1 MAHAHRGAVVK
12 AWRILLAT
20 AGILLGLFGI
30 YRLFTQI
37 PLPSLAALGVWL
49 LAALLIHDGLLSPL
63 VVGVGSLLRR
73 FVPDRGRRYL
83 QAALLVGALVTVVAL
98 PMIYLRGSQPP
109 VKALLLQN
117 YGLNLTLILGL
128 IAAITLSL
136 YAIQVAR
143 DNSPPEPDNQ
153 SDEHPPS

>member
-1 MAHAHRGAVVK
+1 VK
-12 AWRILLAT
+12 AWRTILAA
-20 AGILLGLFGI
+20 AGILLGLFGV
-30 YRLFTQI
+30 YRLLTEI
-37 PLPSLAALGVWL
+37 PPSSLVALGVWL
-49 LAALLIHDGLLSPL
+49 LAALLIHDGLLSPA
-63 VVGVGSLLRR
+63 VVGVGVLLRR

-83 QAALLVGALVTVVAL
+83 QAALLVAALATVVAL

-136 YAIQVAR
+136 YAIHVAR
-143 DNSPPEPDNQ
+143 DNSHRSQTFNRTSTRRAE
-153 SDEHPPS
+153 